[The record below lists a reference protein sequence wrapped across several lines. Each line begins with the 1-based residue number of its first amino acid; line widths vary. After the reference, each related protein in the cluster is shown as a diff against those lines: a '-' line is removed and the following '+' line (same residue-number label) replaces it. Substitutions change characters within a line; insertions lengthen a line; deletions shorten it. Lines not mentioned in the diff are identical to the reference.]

1 VLELAAM
8 SDPVPRFGLV
18 PPDTI
23 KTMAGVDFLRAMMR
37 GELPLPPIC
46 DVLGFHPV
54 VMDVGLAV
62 FEGTPRAAFYNPLGT
77 VHGGYA
83 ATLLDSAMGCAVH
96 STLKPG
102 IGYTTLE
109 FKINFVRPMSD
120 TTGPVRAEARIVHAG
135 TTIGTS
141 EGKLLD
147 GRSRIFAHA
156 TTTCLIFALP

>member
-1 VLELAAM
+1 MSTATRTYDYDNRAFDPAIARAM
-8 SDPVPRFGLV
+8 SGLEY
-18 PPDTI
+18 
-23 KTMAGVDFLRAMMR
+23 MR
-37 GELPLPPIC
+37 GVLRGDFPGAPIASTM
-46 DVLGFHPV
+46 GFTLAEV
-54 VMDVGLAV
+54 DTGRAV
-62 FEGTPRAAFYNPLGT
+62 FAGTPDRFVYNPLGT

>member
-1 VLELAAM
+1 MTAA
-8 SDPVPRFGLV
+8 PEYGLV
-18 PPDTI
+18 PHDTI
-23 KTMAGVDFLRAMMR
+23 KTMAGVDFLRAIMR

-46 DVLGFHPV
+46 KVLGFEPV
-54 VMDVGLAV
+54 EMDVGRAV
-62 FEGTPRAAFYNPLGT
+62 FEGTPRGDFYNPLGT

-109 FKINFVRPMSD
+109 FKINFVRPLSD
-120 TTGPVRAEARIVHAG
+120 ATGTVRAEARLIHAG
-135 TTIGTS
+135 TTIGTA
-141 EGKLLD
+141 EGRLLD
-147 GRSRIFAHA
+147 GRGRLFAHA